1 MFNGG
6 GSSTATNGVIIPDD
20 TNGSIVRKSLPLK
33 PSMTVREVSKII
45 AHKLRITNPEDF
57 SLYSLV
63 DGQGKHLCC
72 WCTWPGHDKGGS
84 FGIMRGGAAEIGYLP
99 FLTVNKSRL
108 LEEVSKLLFVNQLFL
123 GGSLLLEI
131 NIN

>member
-1 MFNGG
+1 MDG
-6 GSSTATNGVIIPDD
+6 TIHVIIPDD

-63 DGQGKHLCC
+63 DGQENLLTDSLRPEKVKSDSRIAGLS
-72 WCTWPGHDKGGS
+72 CTFVYKRQDANIAWPIRQTQAS
-84 FGIMRGGAAEIGYLP
+84 
-99 FLTVNKSRL
+99 
-108 LEEVSKLLFVNQLFL
+108 
-123 GGSLLLEI
+123 
-131 NIN
+131 